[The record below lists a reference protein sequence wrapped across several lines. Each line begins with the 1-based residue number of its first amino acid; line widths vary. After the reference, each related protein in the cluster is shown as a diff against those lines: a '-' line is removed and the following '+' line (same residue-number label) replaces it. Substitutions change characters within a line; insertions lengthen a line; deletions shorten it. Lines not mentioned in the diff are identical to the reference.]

1 MVENFVALWPT
12 PFLFLGS
19 YNDWFSWLVV
29 LPVALLVAGS
39 GLTVLGTARKGKV
52 TLDWLIVLMVLSVT
66 VMVSTWISLFFY
78 YGFYN
83 YAAETCPPIIVS
95 YKCTIVQAAGYVDL
109 YTLLALGLSIAT
121 LILAFRK
128 YAKPATPTVPNQLI
142 RQAGPLN
149 G

>member
-29 LPVALLVAGS
+29 LPAALLVVSS

-52 TLDWLIVLMVLSVT
+52 TLDWLIVLMVLSMT

-83 YAAETCPPIIVS
+83 YAAETCPPIIIS
-95 YKCTIVQAAGYVDL
+95 YKCTIVQAASYVDL
-109 YTLLALGLSIAT
+109 YVLLALVLSIAT
-121 LILAFRK
+121 FITVFRK
-128 YAKPATPTVPNQLI
+128 YTKPTTSSIPN
-142 RQAGPLN
+142 N
-149 G
+149 